1 MLNSFIFC
9 VVFYVIWTLNL
20 SIFVKLLDR
29 GYFQHRFFTRSI
41 RSVFSIPPF
50 GFAAA
55 ILIFLKES
63 VNKNIKNYSIVMTKR
78 ECDY

>member
-20 SIFVKLLDR
+20 STFVKLLDR

-50 GFAAA
+50 GFAAYS
-55 ILIFLKES
+55 LIFLWES
-63 VNKNIKNYSIVMTKR
+63 VGKNFTNYSIVMKKR
-78 ECDY
+78 ELEF